1 MQAVDRTK
9 EELAAELE
17 LHKKLCIERELSDTR
32 YAIKLVERIVFAA
45 CGLVLIAV
53 VTALIAMV
61 VTK

>member
-1 MQAVDRTK
+1 MSDEKTREQ
-9 EELAAELE
+9 LAAELE
-17 LHKKLCIERELSDTR
+17 LHKTLCLEREASDTR

-61 VTK
+61 VSR